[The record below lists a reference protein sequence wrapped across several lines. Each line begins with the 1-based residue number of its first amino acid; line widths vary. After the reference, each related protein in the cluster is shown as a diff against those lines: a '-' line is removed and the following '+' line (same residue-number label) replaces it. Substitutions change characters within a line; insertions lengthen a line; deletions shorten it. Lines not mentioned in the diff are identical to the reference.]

1 MLDVESGETVRPSA
15 AASSGPGAKTAA
27 AAALGGCMSHSTAN
41 IASNQTREETRKS
54 FTGKEFPILKIL
66 VYKYNDGIDIT
77 QVVTR
82 AGCPPRGRNRQCPVI
97 IRRPTRAAA
106 LHGHVSS
113 VRRSGRE
120 SENGGRLH
128 HISPIFLPPPPLP
141 VFPTWALLD
150 AQGRAL
156 NTHSWSLDRIK

>member
-1 MLDVESGETVRPSA
+1 MTLVVSEGVDSSWMLRRWAGETVRLYA
-15 AASSGPGAKTAA
+15 AASSSPGATAT
-27 AAALGGCMSHSTAN
+27 AALGGCMSHSTAN
-41 IASNQTREETRKS
+41 IASNQTSREETRKS

-66 VYKYNDGIDIT
+66 VYKYNDSIDLT

-113 VRRSGRE
+113 VVRVRE
-120 SENGGRLH
+120 
-128 HISPIFLPPPPLP
+128 
-141 VFPTWALLD
+141 
-150 AQGRAL
+150 
-156 NTHSWSLDRIK
+156 